1 MYADG
6 TVITGDFAD
15 DMPHGDVV
23 LVSPDGSRYEG
34 EFVKG
39 RRNGFGKLTMKNG
52 TVYEGQFKDDE
63 FISP

>member
-1 MYADG
+1 
-6 TVITGDFAD
+6 
-15 DMPHGDVV
+15 MPHGDVV